1 MALSRSLTVALVA
14 LVVCVCVIGVRPV
27 RATRVDD
34 IGRTTLVVLDDLAQR
49 ATYSRFF
56 SSLTGA
62 RLARHGS
69 AMPQIA
75 HTCWWLFR

>member
-1 MALSRSLTVALVA
+1 MALSRSLTVALLA

-56 SSLTGA
+56 SSLTGTRHA
-62 RLARHGS
+62 RGPAPC
-69 AMPQIA
+69 PQVA